1 MLLGMA
7 LPDTITI
14 GELASRSGVSTSA
27 LRFYE
32 AEGLIRAGR
41 SDGGQ
46 RRFERSMLRRVAF
59 IVAAQRVGLSLVEI
73 RDALASLPDDRTPD
87 RADWA
92 RLSRRWQHRLDE
104 RIADLER
111 LRDDLSKCIGCG
123 CLSLSRCSLYNRDD
137 RIAQNGPG
145 AQYLVGTPRIAQP
158 IRRRPSP

>member
-1 MLLGMA
+1 MA
-7 LPDTITI
+7 LPDLITI

-41 SDGGQ
+41 TEGGQ
-46 RRFERSMLRRVAF
+46 RRFDRAVLRRVAF
-59 IVAAQRVGLSLVEI
+59 IVAAQRVGLSLAEVRE
-73 RDALASLPDDRTPD
+73 AMATLPDDRTPD
-87 RADWA
+87 RTDWA

-137 RIAQNGPG
+137 RIAPSGPG
-145 AQYLVGTPRIAQP
+145 APYLLGTPRTAQP
-158 IRRRPSP
+158 VRRRPSP

>member
-1 MLLGMA
+1 MA

-32 AEGLIRAGR
+32 AEGLISAGR
-41 SDGGQ
+41 SDSGQ
-46 RRFERSMLRRVAF
+46 RRFDRAMLRRVAF

-73 RDALASLPDDRTPD
+73 RDAMATLPDDRTPD
-87 RADWA
+87 RSDWA
-92 RLSRRWQHRLDE
+92 RLSRRWRHRLDE

-123 CLSLSRCSLYNRDD
+123 CLSLARCSLYNRGD
-137 RIAQNGPG
+137 RIAPSGPG
-145 AQYLVGTPRIAQP
+145 APYLRGTPRIAQP
-158 IRRRPSP
+158 IRRRPAKP